1 MNGFYSCAYIV
12 KFSRRGGCFLF
23 GRGQPLQF
31 ISRRCPVYFCCKN
44 LPCFSSAIAN
54 SVNTLKHLKN
64 CCLSRSGGGESSAKA
79 KNECVQPVSDI
90 AVHLDKSAEPKLIL
104 AKVKNETPIK
114 SNASSMSPGNPKTEL
129 PGHSPAAGT
138 KQSSAGTILARAQI
152 CPTFV

>member
-1 MNGFYSCAYIV
+1 MAFIHAPILLNFRAAAV
-12 KFSRRGGCFLF
+12 VFFSAAVNPCNLS
-23 GRGQPLQF
+23 PVAAQF
-31 ISRRCPVYFCCKN
+31 IFVAKICPAFPARSQIP
-44 LPCFSSAIAN
+44 L
-54 SVNTLKHLKN
+54 NTLKHLKN